1 MGSDQ
6 SNNLEFLK
14 EIGLGSTNIGSFIN
28 GQWKA
33 NGSSVTSVNP
43 STNQVTNLLTFFF
56 LPFFFLQFFC
66 NFACMKALLNYETL
80 MLKLK

>member
-1 MGSDQ
+1 MGSE

-33 NGSSVTSVNP
+33 TGSSVTSVNP
-43 STNQVTNLLTFFF
+43 STNQVTIFLTFFF
-56 LPFFFLQFFC
+56 ENLFR
-66 NFACMKALLNYETL
+66 CMKQLFN
-80 MLKLK
+80 

>member
-1 MGSDQ
+1 MGSE

-43 STNQVTNLLTFFF
+43 STNQVTIFLTFF
-56 LPFFFLQFFC
+56 L
-66 NFACMKALLNYETL
+66 
-80 MLKLK
+80 